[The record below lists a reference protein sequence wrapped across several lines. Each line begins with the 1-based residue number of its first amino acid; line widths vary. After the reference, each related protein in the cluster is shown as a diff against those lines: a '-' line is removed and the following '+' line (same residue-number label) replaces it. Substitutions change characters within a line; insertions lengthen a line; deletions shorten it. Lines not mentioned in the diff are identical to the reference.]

1 MKRSFFIL
9 LIASACVLTASAQP
23 AKRRADAVQQAKGQG
38 TPAAQ
43 AAPPKQTTQNAP
55 RGASYRDFP
64 TAQPMPADAA
74 WRRDIY
80 RSIDLMRDENAAL
93 YYPTLPQDG
102 RMNLFS
108 YLFKL
113 LLRKQ
118 IKAYDTKLD
127 ANEDFSEGNEVTA
140 RTLMDR
146 YKMHY
151 ETKDG
156 RLRVSDADIP
166 SDEVKMFYIKESVY
180 YDQHTSTF
188 HTRVT
193 ALCPVLLRGDDDL
206 GGTETR
212 YPMFWVR
219 FDDIAP
225 QLGKLML
232 MGSNYNN
239 AATLSADD
247 FFTLGRY
254 KGDIFRTVN
263 MQDRLLANYCVTDSD
278 MIREQLRI
286 EGELTAFED
295 HIWGK
300 DEKPATP
307 AALAADATEAAADST
322 AAVDAAQA
330 ETKVSS
336 RRGSSGRRGSKT
348 ASAPKQP
355 KQKKPKA
362 QKPKSSG
369 RSGAG
374 YSVRRERH

>member
-9 LIASACVLTASAQP
+9 LIASACVLTATAQP

-80 RSIDLMRDENAAL
+80 RSIDLMRDQNAAL

-127 ANEDFSEGNEVTA
+127 ANEDFSEDNEVTA

-239 AATLSADD
+239 AAMMSADD
-247 FFTLGRY
+247 FFTLHRY
-254 KGDIFRTVN
+254 EGDIYRTVN
-263 MQDRLLANYCVTDSD
+263 LQDRLLSNYCQTDSD
-278 MIREQLRI
+278 MVREQNKI
-286 EGELTAFED
+286 EKELTDFQE
-295 HIWGK
+295 HVWGRDTVAAK
-300 DEKPATP
+300 KQELAEEADDEETDSIEAEEQPVVKKKSTRSSKNSRRSALKSKSSKQTKAKATRQR
-307 AALAADATEAAADST
+307 SS
-322 AAVDAAQA
+322 
-330 ETKVSS
+330 SS
-336 RRGSSGRRGSKT
+336 RF
-348 ASAPKQP
+348 
-355 KQKKPKA
+355 
-362 QKPKSSG
+362 
-369 RSGAG
+369 
-374 YSVRRERH
+374 SVRRERH